1 MNRRDFLCA
10 ATVAAGVLVSGHQV
24 LAQQQWPTHTVK
36 FIVPLGAGSGVD
48 ITARLVADR
57 LSKKWNV
64 PVVVEN
70 RPGGDA
76 MVGIAAFISAKD
88 DHTLLFSPTG
98 AFTAHP
104 YVHEKVPYDV
114 KELAPLAR
122 TTNTVVAF
130 AVPASSNI
138 KTVKDLLDKAKA
150 NPGKLNWASATV
162 TNEMLFAAYLKKAGL
177 TMTKVPYRD
186 TVQPIND
193 ISEGRIDFYVG
204 AYAIIRPH
212 TQSGKVKILAITNR
226 ERAPGAP
233 DIPTAREAGYPDLEF
248 DGLVGLFGPR
258 SMPNELREKIAVDVR
273 AVMSQKDVI
282 DRLTPTGQII
292 SPGSAVEFGRA
303 IDAQQAQVAGVAKE
317 LGMKAA
323 AQ

>member
-1 MNRRDFLCA
+1 MNRRGFILA
-10 ATVAAGVLVSGHQV
+10 AAVAAL
-24 LAQQQWPTHTVK
+24 LAPACQAQAQQWPTHTVR

-64 PVVVEN
+64 PVIVEN

-76 MVGIAAFISAKD
+76 MVGIAAFISAND

-104 YVHEKVPYDV
+104 FVHEKVPYDV
-114 KELAPLAR
+114 NALAPVAR

-130 AVPASSNI
+130 AVPTSSNI
-138 KTVKDLLDKAKA
+138 GSVKELLDKAKA
-150 NPGKLNWASATV
+150 NPGRLNWASATV
-162 TNEMLFAAYLKKAGL
+162 TNEMLFAAYLKKVGL
-177 TMTKVPYRD
+177 SMTKVPYRD

-212 TQSGKVKILAITNR
+212 TQSGKVKVLAITNR
-226 ERAPGAP
+226 ERAPGAS
-233 DIPTAREAGYPDLEF
+233 DIPTAKEAGYPDLEF

-258 SMPNELREKIAVDVR
+258 SMPNDLREKIATDVR
-273 AVMSQKDVI
+273 AVMSDKEVV
-282 DRLTPTGQII
+282 DRLTATGQII
-292 SPGSAVEFGRA
+292 SPGSAADFAKA
-303 IDAQQAQVAGVAKE
+303 IESQRAQVAAVARE

-323 AQ
+323 TQ

>member
-1 MNRRDFLCA
+1 MNRRGFILA
-10 ATVAAGVLVSGHQV
+10 AAVAALLVPACH
-24 LAQQQWPTHTVK
+24 AQAQQWPSHTVR

-64 PVVVEN
+64 PVIVEN

-76 MVGIAAFISAKD
+76 MVGIAAFISAND

-104 YVHEKVPYDV
+104 FVHEKVPYDV
-114 KELAPLAR
+114 TALGPIAR

-130 AVPASSNI
+130 SVPTSSNI
-138 KTVKDLLDKAKA
+138 GSVKELLEKAKA

-162 TNEMLFAAYLKKAGL
+162 TNEMLFAAYLKNAGL
-177 TMTKVPYRD
+177 SMTKVPYRD

-212 TQSGKVKILAITNR
+212 TQSGKVKVLAITNR

-233 DIPTAREAGYPDLEF
+233 DIPTAKEAGYPDLEF

-258 SMPNELREKIAVDVR
+258 SMPNDLREKIATDVR
-273 AVMSQKDVI
+273 GVMSDKEVV
-282 DRLTPTGQII
+282 DRLTATGQII
-292 SPGSAVEFGRA
+292 SPGSAADFAKA
-303 IDAQQAQVAGVAKE
+303 IEAQRAQVAAVAKE

-323 AQ
+323 TQ

>member
-1 MNRRDFLCA
+1 MNRRAFVFGA
-10 ATVAAGVLVSGHQV
+10 AVVAALGLGGQ
-24 LAQQQWPTHTVK
+24 AQAQQWPTHSVK

-76 MVGIAAFISAKD
+76 MVGITAFISAND

-104 YVHEKVPYDV
+104 FVHEKVPYDV
-114 KELAPLAR
+114 NALAPLAR
-122 TTNTVVAF
+122 ATNTVVAF
-130 AVPASSNI
+130 AVPAASNI
-138 KTVKDLLDKAKA
+138 TTLKALFEKARA
-150 NPGKLNWASATV
+150 NPGKLNWASATA
-162 TNEMLFAAYLKKAGL
+162 TNEMLFAAYLKRSGL
-177 TMTKVPYRD
+177 NMTKVPYRD

-193 ISEGRIDFYVG
+193 IAEGRIDFYVG
-204 AYAIIRPH
+204 AFAIIRPH
-212 TQSGKVKILAITNR
+212 AQSGKVKILAVTNGQ
-226 ERAPGAP
+226 RAPAAP
-233 DIPTAREAGYPDLEF
+233 DIPTAREAGFPDLEF

-258 SMPNELREKIAVDVR
+258 SMPNDLRERIAGDVR
-273 AVMSQKDVI
+273 QVMEDKEVVQ
-282 DRLTPTGQII
+282 RLTATGQII
-292 SPGSAVEFGRA
+292 SPGSAADFAKAAE
-303 IDAQQAQVAGVAKE
+303 AQREQVAAVAKE

-323 AQ
+323 TQ